1 MKTKEQER
9 RVDEW
14 TADYITALNDNFYN
28 DQVQSYGLMV
38 QNSANCYSDHA
49 VKMLKRIKERN
60 PKDLYTWRS
69 IKGRKYNKIVQR
81 EWSSEDRKFVDR
93 TVHAFVDRYTGEVYK
108 PAGWQNVAKH
118 VRYDM
123 RIIKERETLHNPD
136 KIDWAGGHLYMR

>member
-81 EWSSEDRKFVDR
+81 
-93 TVHAFVDRYTGEVYK
+93 
-108 PAGWQNVAKH
+108 
-118 VRYDM
+118 
-123 RIIKERETLHNPD
+123 
-136 KIDWAGGHLYMR
+136 